1 HQRRR
6 GADRGGGDGG
16 LSVSG
21 WLLRHARPPR
31 RAALAALTLA
41 WLLPGAAG
49 AACMRLNPGD
59 QDVTVSMTMPNLDL
73 PDRRFVLQSGAT
85 LIDPFQCD
93 PGTNAFVVDLPL
105 TGLTYE
111 REIASDDGR
120 TYSVYS
126 LGPRSP

>member
-1 HQRRR
+1 
-6 GADRGGGDGG
+6 
-16 LSVSG
+16 
-21 WLLRHARPPR
+21 
-31 RAALAALTLA
+31 
-41 WLLPGAAG
+41 
-49 AACMRLNPGD
+49 MRLNPGD